1 MAGRPGGIIRRSRD
15 PSTPRPE
22 ITLPFGM
29 KGAEPLF
36 RWLMDTAK
44 ETKEIQFDI
53 HAQLVRIAEILEHID
68 EVMDSRSATGEPE
81 RVVNGQ
87 PPAGAKD
94 PVTPLGPSAESPA
107 ASEKFPGAP

>member
-36 RWLMDTAK
+36 KWLMDTAK

-53 HAQLVRIAEILEHID
+53 T
-68 EVMDSRSATGEPE
+68 RSW
-81 RVVNGQ
+81 
-87 PPAGAKD
+87 
-94 PVTPLGPSAESPA
+94 
-107 ASEKFPGAP
+107 